1 MTEVFSFITATS
13 GMTLGLL
20 PLGDEVRAQGGSG
33 ILCMEA
39 EELPP
44 AQAVAAPRPEHPA
57 HDGPGRT
64 VHTEG
69 GLSGR
74 CGRQG
79 GG

>member
-1 MTEVFSFITATS
+1 
-13 GMTLGLL
+13 
-20 PLGDEVRAQGGSG
+20 
-33 ILCMEA
+33 MEA

-74 CGRQG
+74 RGRQG